1 MFAFLP
7 DQFICCL
14 NYRNICYVCHSS
26 KKTQSEKNRN
36 LLLSQC
42 KHFNSSLL
50 TKSIFVLYE
59 WPIRPKLLLQSA
71 CSQSIYLWIVLA
83 LWITT
88 TGCAADC
95 CRFFYRSLLSALEKK
110 CLIISTLSAWIWWL
124 CLYLNSLCAMAMP
137 MLFTYAKHF
146 RKGQTK
152 HKKNDW
158 NSGKD
163 SLSAIMSHTAFI
175 IELVESI
182 YCGHFLT
189 TLSSYYQNRE
199 RGK

>member
-1 MFAFLP
+1 MFSRPTSTMFAFLP

-42 KHFNSSLL
+42 KHFNSSLF

-95 CRFFYRSLLSALEKK
+95 CRFFLSVSFVRAWKK
-110 CLIISTLSAWIWWL
+110 VLDHFNTICMNMVTVSIFKLTMR
-124 CLYLNSLCAMAMP
+124 YG
-137 MLFTYAKHF
+137 YANAVH
-146 RKGQTK
+146 
-152 HKKNDW
+152 
-158 NSGKD
+158 
-163 SLSAIMSHTAFI
+163 ICEAF
-175 IELVESI
+175 
-182 YCGHFLT
+182 
-189 TLSSYYQNRE
+189 QE
-199 RGK
+199 RPNKT